1 MIEVSPMRAPR
12 SDSVDGPHAK
22 RGRLRNGN
30 TPGHPSTAPRCGART
45 RRGAPCQAPAMA
57 NGRCR
62 MHGGLSTGPKTPEGL
77 ERCRKARWKHGRYS
91 AEAKR
96 RRRRSNAR
104 RRWTK
109 EFLSVLESY
118 ESMRGLL
125 LEIEDQMA
133 RGDTRGLK
141 GKCAQA
147 LRMWD
152 RYEAVL
158 AASEGLHGYRTSK
171 PRRHLCAGHI
181 QAMLEDWYS
190 SLRQGRASSP
200 TALRPPTSPADRW
213 PP

>member
-1 MIEVSPMRAPR
+1 MTEVSPMPAPR
-12 SDSVDGPHAK
+12 PDSADGPHAK

-30 TPGHPSTAPRCGART
+30 APGDPSTAPRCGART

-118 ESMRGLL
+118 DSMVKLL
-125 LEIEDQMA
+125 WEIEDQMA
-133 RGDTRGLK
+133 RGDTQGLK
-141 GKCAQA
+141 GKCARA
-147 LRMWD
+147 LQMWD

-158 AASEGLHGYRTSK
+158 AASEGLHGCPTSK
-171 PRRHLCAGHI
+171 PLHHSRADHI
-181 QAMLEDWYS
+181 RAMLEDWYS

-200 TALRPPTSPADRW
+200 TALRPPASPADSR